1 MSKTSGSKMIITA
14 TIAESTFF
22 SPSPS
27 PPEEQQKSTVE
38 LLQMTKAKQLQNQ
51 KACGTGDRLRYL
63 QLNNLRKALVP
74 TYAKVAAKSTKTP
87 TATTATDNAVKEK
100 IVADR
105 FLAKYPPA
113 KKTVHP
119 EPKSRK
125 RQATKELSP
134 LVTAPIY
141 TGWRKL
147 DVSILRQIL
156 IEIEMEN
163 EEEGKEMLI
172 PFKDV
177 Y

>member
-1 MSKTSGSKMIITA
+1 MSKTSGSKMIITNVEP
-14 TIAESTFF
+14 T
-22 SPSPS
+22 PSS
-27 PPEEQQKSTVE
+27 PPPPPAGKQKNPVE
-38 LLQMTKAKQLQNQ
+38 LLQMTKAKQLKNQ
-51 KACGTGDRLRYL
+51 KALGTGDRLRYL
-63 QLNNLRKALVP
+63 QLANLRKALVP
-74 TYAKVAAKSTKTP
+74 TYAKVAAKATKTP
-87 TATTATDNAVKEK
+87 AVTPATDNAVQEK
-100 IVADR
+100 IAADR

-125 RQATKELSP
+125 RRATKELSP

-172 PFKDV
+172 PYTDV